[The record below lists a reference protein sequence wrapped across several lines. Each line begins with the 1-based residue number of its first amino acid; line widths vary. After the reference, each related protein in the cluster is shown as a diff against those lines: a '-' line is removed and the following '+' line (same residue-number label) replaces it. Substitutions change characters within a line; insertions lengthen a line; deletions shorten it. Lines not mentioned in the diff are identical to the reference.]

1 MVENNPIQRT
11 GVPAVGQSDGKTL
24 KQPGGANGPAFQSL
38 LEKLQQQAKTLQ
50 QDSESVERPDEL
62 SGAVDRAQASLEQAL
77 SLSDKLLEAYR
88 EAQLG
93 GAQPGEEG
101 AA

>member
-1 MVENNPIQRT
+1 MVENNPIQRA
-11 GVPAVGQSDGKTL
+11 GVGGIGGANAPASQKPTT
-24 KQPGGANGPAFQSL
+24 ANGPAFQAL
-38 LEKLQQQAKTLQ
+38 LEKLQQQAKHLQ
-50 QDSESVERPDEL
+50 RDSETVERPEDL

-93 GAQPGEEG
+93 RSAPAGGD